1 MNHVLLIIGAFVL
14 IASVF
19 GLSYS
24 SQQQNVFNQAED
36 VLSDEQQNWELIEA
50 VSTAGTVL
58 GIILLIAGLIPKER
72 YSSAN
77 M

>member
-1 MNHVLLIIGAFVL
+1 MNRILIIVGAVVL

-24 SQQQNVFNQAED
+24 SQQQSVFNEAED

-50 VSTAGTVL
+50 MSTAGTVL

-72 YSSAN
+72 YKQNN